1 MDEFLAAM
9 VANSSYSKTK
19 DAVRRAGRVKTGVFL
34 HATHVCLAPA
44 RQYGCGPQCTAAVT
58 CT

>member
-19 DAVRRAGRVKTGVFL
+19 DAVRRAGRVNTGIFVLL
-34 HATHVCLAPA
+34 HAPACLAPF
-44 RQYGCGPQCTAAVT
+44 YGWGSKCT
-58 CT
+58 